1 MKKSVLTTL
10 VYLFSILL
18 TVAAPVDEQS
28 ARKLAGDFLRG
39 RMPVTRSS
47 NTDVTRAETGVA
59 DGPDAGIYVF
69 NSKNG
74 FVVISADDA
83 LPSVLAYSYGAP
95 YDANKAP
102 EAMKAMLS
110 AYHDAVSYVY
120 I

>member
-39 RMPVTRSS
+39 KMPITRSS
-47 NTDVTRAETGVA
+47 NTNITRAVTGVA

-69 NSKNG
+69 NSDNG

-83 LPSVLAYSYGAP
+83 LPAG
-95 YDANKAP
+95 
-102 EAMKAMLS
+102 
-110 AYHDAVSYVY
+110 
-120 I
+120 